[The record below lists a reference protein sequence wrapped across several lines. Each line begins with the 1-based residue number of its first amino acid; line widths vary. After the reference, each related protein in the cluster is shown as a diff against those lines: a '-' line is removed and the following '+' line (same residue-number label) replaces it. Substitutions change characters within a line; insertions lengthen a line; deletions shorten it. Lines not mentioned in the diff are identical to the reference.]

1 MAASGLAVSL
11 RLTGGRRRRPPWQGR
26 KYRFGT
32 SEHESVRAILSPG
45 GWATLGRQRERP
57 PVRQVPKS
65 GVSVTLTTSLR
76 WLGDSTPFDE
86 GGSPASALLP
96 EVDGDDRVLHVCGQS
111 NSLQILD

>member
-57 PVRQVPKS
+57 PVRQVLEVRRVRDVDDVPAMAR
-65 GVSVTLTTSLR
+65 GLN
-76 WLGDSTPFDE
+76 PF
-86 GGSPASALLP
+86 
-96 EVDGDDRVLHVCGQS
+96 R
-111 NSLQILD
+111 